1 MQGHGRL
8 TSIRAPVQ
16 TRGYPRTVLHRRL
29 GLKRARRTAG
39 YTTHRVTPTRQALL
53 PLKERVANQKS
64 WHCSRG
70 AVWRVTAYLSP
81 IKKGEKNTA
90 LMPGCVIKPAL
101 F

>member
-1 MQGHGRL
+1 
-8 TSIRAPVQ
+8 V
-16 TRGYPRTVLHRRL
+16 
-29 GLKRARRTAG
+29 
-39 YTTHRVTPTRQALL
+39 QALL

-81 IKKGEKNTA
+81 MNERREEHGTDA
-90 LMPGCVIKPAL
+90 MLGHKPAL